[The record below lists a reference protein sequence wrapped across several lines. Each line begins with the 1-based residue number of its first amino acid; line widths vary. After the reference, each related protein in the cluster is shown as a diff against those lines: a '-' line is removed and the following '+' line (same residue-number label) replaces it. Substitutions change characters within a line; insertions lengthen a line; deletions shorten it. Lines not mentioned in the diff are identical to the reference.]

1 MPEIKMPIDV
11 DADKLLHWMGVDRK
25 SIKSFHDRWE
35 NGGRFVSVQAG
46 GRVYS
51 FFNHPRYSHWAKTTS
66 SFGFH
71 GFSRA
76 EPGVWA
82 AAACSSGFFGG
93 DKAFYEVCDEFCIW
107 YLGMSFV
114 RTDYCAE

>member
-1 MPEIKMPIDV
+1 MPTLDLPIDADAYRLLRRMDV
-11 DADKLLHWMGVDRK
+11 DWRHM
-25 SIKSFHDRWE
+25 KSFHDRWE
-35 NGGRFVSVQAG
+35 NGGWLISVQAG

-51 FFNHPRYSHWAKTTS
+51 FFNHPHYYHWAKTTS

-71 GFSRA
+71 GFARA